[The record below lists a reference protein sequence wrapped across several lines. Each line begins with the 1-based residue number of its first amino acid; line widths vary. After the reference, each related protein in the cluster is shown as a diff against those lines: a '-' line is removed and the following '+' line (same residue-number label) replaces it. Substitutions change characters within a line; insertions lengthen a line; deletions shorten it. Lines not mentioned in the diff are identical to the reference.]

1 MRNLAEQQVFFPEL
15 EVQTAVP
22 EVRYGEEIKI
32 SRYLVSNISGK
43 DRYMTSPLSA
53 SVALQFIIDPSE
65 IPSRKKLIETS
76 PFQSKSF
83 GPDLE
88 TKIIDVPEKLYE
100 LLSSLGPKDEILEKI
115 KTEFGER
122 YLEGAQKYFD
132 KVQTIGEKTQYS
144 NSSLV
149 LSFLSLAS
157 SFHLEDTRKSK
168 FINIS
173 LKLDEVRKGNDQ
185 DTIIRIRQN
194 KGRPTSYDAI
204 RLVLD
209 WYSYMAINKRLGFTP
224 NFPKLKVFN
233 LTDGKLYSWGV
244 IPRMEYDEKEK
255 RRVLKYPMIF
265 NEVIEAIKFSSLSL
279 KSGFLEEE
287 EKAPNIDPNYLKTH
301 SKKIYIKKNSEAEQ
315 ILTAKEA
322 LERAQNCLK
331 RIKGE
336 LPPGYRL
343 YDFSEIE

>member
-1 MRNLAEQQVFFPEL
+1 MKRGVEQQVFFPDL
-15 EVQTAVP
+15 EVQKAAP

-65 IPSRKKLIETS
+65 IPSRRKLIEIN

-88 TKIIDVPEKLYE
+88 MKTTDVPEKLYE
-100 LLSSLGPKDEILEKI
+100 LLSSLEAKDKLLEKI
-115 KTEFGER
+115 KNEVGEG
-122 YLEGAQKYFD
+122 YLVIAQKYFD
-132 KVQTIGEKTQYS
+132 SVETIGVKTQHS

-149 LSFLSLAS
+149 LSLQSLSS
-157 SFHLEDTRKSK
+157 SFNLEDSRKSK

-185 DTIIRIRQN
+185 DTVIRIRQN

-209 WYSYMAINKRLGFTP
+209 WYAYMAVNKRKDFTP

-233 LTDGKLYSWGV
+233 LTDGKLYAWGV
-244 IPRMEYDEKEK
+244 IPRMDYDEKEN
-255 RRVLKYPMIF
+255 RRILKYPMIF

-279 KSGFLEEE
+279 KSGFLEEN
-287 EKAPNIDPNYLKTH
+287 APNIDPNYLKTH
-301 SKKIYIKKNSEAEQ
+301 SKKIHIKKNSEAEQ

-322 LERAQNCLK
+322 LEKAQNCLK
-331 RIKGE
+331 RINGE

-343 YDFSEIE
+343 YDFSEVK